1 MRALG
6 PKIKPVIGAFVVAFL
21 MFTGIV
27 AVSSSK
33 NGISHEEGLKDSPT
47 TAKEI
52 ESVIQEVLSL
62 NKTNRHQE
70 AVEMLLKTIER
81 QPKDSLLRA
90 MLVQTFELFLED
102 EINAGHEQLAQDQ
115 KNGEAY
121 SRVAN
126 ALYLLGSDDRA
137 AEILI
142 NGLDVAPASTKMWMK
157 LAQIEMERNR
167 RNSKNEALDIFL
179 EVLRLDPN
187 HADALNNAAAI
198 LSRSEK
204 PRPGDLEKAKT
215 MADKAL
221 KIDPKN
227 PDYLDTLAEIYFRQG
242 NKEKALALIE
252 EAIERAPDRLT
263 LKSQLERFKAQESVK
278 QQ

>member
-6 PKIKPVIGAFVVAFL
+6 PKIKPIIGAFVVAFL
-21 MFTGIV
+21 MFTGII
-27 AVSSSK
+27 AVSGSK
-33 NGISHEEGLKDSPT
+33 NGISHEEGLKDNPT

-70 AVEMLLKTIER
+70 AVEVLLKTIER

-102 EINAGHEQLAQDQ
+102 EINAGHEQLAHDQ
-115 KNGEAY
+115 KNGDAY

-126 ALYLLGSDDRA
+126 ALYLLGNDDKA
-137 AEILI
+137 AEILL
-142 NGLDVAPASTKMWMK
+142 NGLDVAPNSTKMWMK

-167 RNSKNEALDIFL
+167 KNSKNEALDIFL
-179 EVLRLDPN
+179 EVVRLDPN

-215 MADKAL
+215 LADKAL

-252 EAIERAPDRLT
+252 EAIERAPDRLI

-278 QQ
+278 